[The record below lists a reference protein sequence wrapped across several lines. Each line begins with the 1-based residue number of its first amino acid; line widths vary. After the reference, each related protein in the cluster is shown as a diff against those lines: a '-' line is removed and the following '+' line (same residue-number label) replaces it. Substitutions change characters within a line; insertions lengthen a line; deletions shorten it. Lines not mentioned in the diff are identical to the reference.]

1 MPFAVY
7 SHRYPW
13 VCTCSA
19 SHVTVQISTGCH
31 GLMITVKLNLVEVM
45 LQLWLLQLLLSQ
57 LLLLQ
62 LLLLQLLLL
71 QLWLFAAFGSATD
84 AACKSLLVVLVNPM
98 LRQTF
103 AQ

>member
-62 LLLLQLLLL
+62 LLLLQL
-71 QLWLFAAFGSATD
+71 WLFAAFGSATD
-84 AACKSLLVVLVNPM
+84 AACKSLLVVLVNPV

>member
-57 LLLLQ
+57 LLPLH
-62 LLLLQLLLL
+62 LLLL

>member
-62 LLLLQLLLL
+62 LLLLQL
-71 QLWLFAAFGSATD
+71 WLFAAFGSATD

-98 LRQTF
+98 SRQTF

>member
-62 LLLLQLLLL
+62 LLLLQL
-71 QLWLFAAFGSATD
+71 WLFAAFGSATD

>member
-1 MPFAVY
+1 M
-7 SHRYPW
+7 
-13 VCTCSA
+13 
-19 SHVTVQISTGCH
+19 QISTGCH

-62 LLLLQLLLL
+62 LLLLQL
-71 QLWLFAAFGSATD
+71 WLFAAFGSATD

>member
-62 LLLLQLLLL
+62 LLLLQL
-71 QLWLFAAFGSATD
+71 WLFAAFGSATD

-103 AQ
+103 AQE